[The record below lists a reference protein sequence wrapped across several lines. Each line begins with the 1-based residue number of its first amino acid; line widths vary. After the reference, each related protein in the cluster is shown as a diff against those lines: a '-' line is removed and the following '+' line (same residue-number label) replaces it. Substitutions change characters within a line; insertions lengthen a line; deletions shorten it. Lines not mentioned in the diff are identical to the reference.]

1 MTAIIDIETDSEIVF
16 EANLKFFGGL
26 DCDSGEVTIFD
37 YTERTKIRNYL
48 KHHKVLVGYNIK
60 NFDIPILQNYGIKLY
75 GHQIVDLWEALAP
88 IGDQTF
94 GTYNKNRLHDIN
106 PGLILKNY
114 KLKTIISAL
123 KLDKQ
128 NKGDIDYNIF
138 KKNSWTIEEKN
149 KIEEYLT
156 QDLVIEYKL
165 FDWYV
170 NTFKPLEQYI
180 KEEDVENYKHL
191 TCASGSLAYKVM
203 CYLTENEED
212 YENWAI
218 SREIKRTA
226 PRIEGGHHIHARWE
240 KVRGNIIC
248 KDFTSHYPTILLMY
262 NLLTTEQGK
271 ALHKLL
277 IERITAKQKGDK
289 AKATALKVP
298 INSIYGLL
306 GNPTFINIYNPIA
319 ANDCTKYGRELLKRY
334 AAELEEEGFIS
345 LYGFTDSV
353 YAGIPKEFTN
363 EDLNLITNNYINKIK
378 KEVPNPIDSFGLAT
392 DGEYKFMWFIEKKDN
407 QYLCVTKDNQVKIKG
422 GLFDKNTPDSITKL
436 FEDYIKP
443 KIIKE
448 LDINFTEQELEIKLK
463 ELLKTKPEL
472 AAEEYKVKDI
482 SAYKV
487 ETTLQYQISKKYG
500 VGVHSL
506 IPNTAGI
513 GVGRREDMKYCN
525 QEEFK
530 KAKLTINDIHIVRM
544 LKYLI
549 PFYTTK
555 ESVTEL

>member
-240 KVRGNIIC
+240 KVRGKIIC

-319 ANDCTKYGRELLKRY
+319 ANDCTKYGRELLK
-334 AAELEEEGFIS
+334 
-345 LYGFTDSV
+345 
-353 YAGIPKEFTN
+353 
-363 EDLNLITNNYINKIK
+363 
-378 KEVPNPIDSFGLAT
+378 
-392 DGEYKFMWFIEKKDN
+392 
-407 QYLCVTKDNQVKIKG
+407 
-422 GLFDKNTPDSITKL
+422 
-436 FEDYIKP
+436 
-443 KIIKE
+443 
-448 LDINFTEQELEIKLK
+448 
-463 ELLKTKPEL
+463 
-472 AAEEYKVKDI
+472 
-482 SAYKV
+482 
-487 ETTLQYQISKKYG
+487 
-500 VGVHSL
+500 
-506 IPNTAGI
+506 
-513 GVGRREDMKYCN
+513 
-525 QEEFK
+525 
-530 KAKLTINDIHIVRM
+530 
-544 LKYLI
+544 
-549 PFYTTK
+549 
-555 ESVTEL
+555 

>member
-1 MTAIIDIETDSEIVF
+1 M
-16 EANLKFFGGL
+16 
-26 DCDSGEVTIFD
+26 
-37 YTERTKIRNYL
+37 
-48 KHHKVLVGYNIK
+48 
-60 NFDIPILQNYGIKLY
+60 
-75 GHQIVDLWEALAP
+75 
-88 IGDQTF
+88 
-94 GTYNKNRLHDIN
+94 
-106 PGLILKNY
+106 
-114 KLKTIISAL
+114 
-123 KLDKQ
+123 
-128 NKGDIDYNIF
+128 
-138 KKNSWTIEEKN
+138 
-149 KIEEYLT
+149 
-156 QDLVIEYKL
+156 
-165 FDWYV
+165 
-170 NTFKPLEQYI
+170 
-180 KEEDVENYKHL
+180 
-191 TCASGSLAYKVM
+191 
-203 CYLTENEED
+203 
-212 YENWAI
+212 
-218 SREIKRTA
+218 
-226 PRIEGGHHIHARWE
+226 
-240 KVRGNIIC
+240 
-248 KDFTSHYPTILLMY
+248 
-262 NLLTTEQGK
+262 
-271 ALHKLL
+271 
-277 IERITAKQKGDK
+277 
-289 AKATALKVP
+289 
-298 INSIYGLL
+298 
-306 GNPTFINIYNPIA
+306 
-319 ANDCTKYGRELLKRY
+319 
-334 AAELEEEGFIS
+334 
-345 LYGFTDSV
+345 
-353 YAGIPKEFTN
+353 
-363 EDLNLITNNYINKIK
+363 ITNNYINKIK

-487 ETTLQYQISKKYG
+487 ETTIHYQISKKYG